1 MNSRAAGLTPG
12 NQGELRRVVE
22 LIAQLYREWGE
33 KDKAMEWLMR
43 FEDMGFPKD
52 PLAPSLPSNEKGK

>member
-1 MNSRAAGLTPG
+1 M
-12 NQGELRRVVE
+12 
-22 LIAQLYREWGE
+22 IAQLYREWGE